1 MTVTTF
7 VTFFFFK
14 ASQLLLVCLVE
25 ANHAVTVICRYVTTH
40 GTGSYIDT
48 GSYIFLFIKYGLLP

>member
-25 ANHAVTVICRYVTTH
+25 ANHAVTVIL
-40 GTGSYIDT
+40 I
-48 GSYIFLFIKYGLLP
+48 LFADM

>member
-7 VTFFFFK
+7 VTFFFFFK

-25 ANHAVTVICRYVTTH
+25 ANHAVTVIL
-40 GTGSYIDT
+40 I
-48 GSYIFLFIKYGLLP
+48 LFADM